1 MIQYYSTFILDF
13 TTIDYEHDSN
23 IVFEILSYYKK
34 ICGFN
39 KEDDVFDLDEPISNA
54 GWSFSKL
61 FLAGGFVERLYQGN
75 TDDINHSRGK
85 KFEEKFV
92 SWLSTKLNDS
102 ECKAQI
108 KMAIEMR

>member
-13 TTIDYEHDSN
+13 MTIDFEHDSN
-23 IVFEILSYYKK
+23 IVFKILSYYKK

-75 TDDINHSRGK
+75 TDEMKYRILLDWILT
-85 KFEEKFV
+85 F
-92 SWLSTKLNDS
+92 TLNILMNTPYYFS
-102 ECKAQI
+102 ILCHLFS
-108 KMAIEMR
+108 